1 MNEENQ
7 VTEQKMIP
15 YYVHEGEM
23 ARQERH
29 IKRLW
34 ILCLVIFLALVG
46 TNAGWIIYESQYQDV
61 VITETKQDGAGV
73 NIVSG
78 KDVMYGADNQEN
90 PSQGE
95 EERQSE

>member
-1 MNEENQ
+1 
-7 VTEQKMIP
+7 
-15 YYVHEGEM
+15 M

-95 EERQSE
+95 EETQSVTAWAGIPEDHLMMTV

>member
-1 MNEENQ
+1 MNE
-7 VTEQKMIP
+7 EQKMIP

>member
-1 MNEENQ
+1 MEEK
-7 VTEQKMIP
+7 VIP

-34 ILCLVIFLALVG
+34 ILCIIIFIALIG
-46 TNAGWIIYESQYQDV
+46 TNAGWILYESQYQDV

-78 KDVMYGADNQEN
+78 KDVTYGADGQEN
-90 PSQGE
+90 TSQSQE
-95 EERQSE
+95 EWESE

>member
-1 MNEENQ
+1 MEHKEC
-7 VTEQKMIP
+7 VP
-15 YYVHEGEM
+15 YVVHEGIM
-23 ARQERH
+23 TRQERT